1 MIITYVCFH
10 NELPSLSHKLYEIMN
25 TSRTS
30 DKVSLNSFA
39 TVFVRSLFYTTPFGM
54 FLTTSNFMFEYV
66 RKYYFDWLIV
76 LIPTVLFLIG
86 CTIYEMFIIYKH
98 ERKAIIRRKLYQAKS
113 ARYRISKSELVT
125 S

>member
-10 NELPSLSHKLYEIMN
+10 NELPTLSHKLYEIMN
-25 TSRTS
+25 TSRSS
-30 DKVSLNSFA
+30 DKDSFA
-39 TVFVRSLFYTTPFGM
+39 TIFVRSLFYTTPFGM
-54 FLTTSNFMFEYV
+54 FLTASNFMFEYV

-98 ERKAIIRRKLYQAKS
+98 ERKAIIRRKLYEAKS